1 MGMLDEMNP
10 LHSLI
15 ENVGMLDMMDTVRS
29 LMIETVGMLDMMDTV
44 RPFLIE
50 KVGMLDMMALCVH
63 F

>member
-1 MGMLDEMNP
+1 MLDEMNP

-15 ENVGMLDMMDTVRS
+15 EN
-29 LMIETVGMLDMMDTV
+29 VGMLDMMDTV